1 MPASPIAATREQLA
15 DVARILVLDC
25 GYYMTKYGDVPQD
38 VLLRMIKAERVDGE
52 TAPVLVSG
60 VQSLVAAL
68 AEVRGLDNDLED
80 TERH

>member
-1 MPASPIAATREQLA
+1 
-15 DVARILVLDC
+15 VARILALNC

-68 AEVRGLDNDLED
+68 AEVRGLDDDLEEA
-80 TERH
+80 ERH

>member
-1 MPASPIAATREQLA
+1 
-15 DVARILVLDC
+15 
-25 GYYMTKYGDVPQD
+25 MTKYGDVPQD

-68 AEVRGLDNDLED
+68 AEVTGLDDDLEEA
-80 TERH
+80 ERH